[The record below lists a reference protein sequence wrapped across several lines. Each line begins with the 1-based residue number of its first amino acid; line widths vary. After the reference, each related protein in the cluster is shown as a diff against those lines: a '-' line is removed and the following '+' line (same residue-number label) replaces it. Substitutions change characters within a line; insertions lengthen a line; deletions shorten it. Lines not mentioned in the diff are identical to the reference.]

1 MLCSVFF
8 RTGEATTFLNNIH
21 KHTFLST
28 AMDNKRTA
36 SGEGE
41 SDAKRAKIEPG
52 DGLLDDELNALLNQ
66 NEKLDF
72 NDLPDDLLDSIDQN
86 VATPP
91 AYSRSNTPLPYQPSQ
106 LGQPQVTQQV
116 QSQVQLPQVSQTSQ
130 PSQSQVQKPKDLY
143 SNDPTKLNDALAAAG
158 VDIHHEEEYLHKNR
172 RLATY
177 QTNQVR
183 VTNFLN
189 PYQISTFMNRISREN
204 GIIQNFLSD
213 SELLELM
220 SVLCERWMS
229 DIITKTLI
237 MSHHRQKGI
246 PNVNKKPSAI
256 QRSELSKEL
265 RNIALKQKELE
276 EQRVNR
282 RMALGLEKNDD
293 GSKKEKGGAEESL
306 HRAANATAA
315 MMSMNPS
322 RKKYSWMSAGSGNS
336 NTPTTKED
344 PSSKKS
350 HIMTARGENGLRYR
364 EIRTGQS
371 VTMKDLLSAME
382 TERIGVEKALLKGYS
397 KLRD

>member
-1 MLCSVFF
+1 
-8 RTGEATTFLNNIH
+8 
-21 KHTFLST
+21 
-28 AMDNKRTA
+28 MDNNKRSA
-36 SGEGE
+36 SAEGDND
-41 SDAKRAKIEPG
+41 SKRPKLEPS

-66 NEKLDF
+66 SNDKLDF

-86 VATPP
+86 IATPP
-91 AYSRSNTPLPYQPSQ
+91 AYSRSNTPLPERMYQPSQ
-106 LGQPQVTQQV
+106 LGHPQP
-116 QSQVQLPQVSQTSQ
+116 PQMP
-130 PSQSQVQKPKDLY
+130 PSQSNIQPPPPPQPQSQSKTKDLY

-158 VDIHHEEEYLHKNR
+158 VDIQHEEEYLHKNR

-189 PYQISTFMNRISREN
+189 PYQISTFMSRISRDN

-220 SVLCERWMS
+220 SVSCERWMS

-237 MSHHRQKGI
+237 MSRHRQKGI

-336 NTPTTKED
+336 NAPTTKED

-371 VTMKDLLSAME
+371 VTMKDLLSAIE
-382 TERIGVEKALLKGYS
+382 NERIGVDKALLKGYS